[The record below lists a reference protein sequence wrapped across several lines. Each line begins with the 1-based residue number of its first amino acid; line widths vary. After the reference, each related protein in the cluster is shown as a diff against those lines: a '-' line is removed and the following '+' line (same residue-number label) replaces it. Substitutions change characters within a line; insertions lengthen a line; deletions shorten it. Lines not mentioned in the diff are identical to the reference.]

1 VPCVPMEIE
10 QVIINLLRNAAQAMA
25 SHPNPPAD
33 PRIILR
39 LRAEGKMAVIEVD
52 DNGPG
57 IAEKD
62 RRKVFEPFYT
72 TKKPGEGTGLG
83 LSVSYFIITR
93 NHGGTIRVESEPGKG
108 AKFIISLPML
118 SGVKQDDADSTKPA

>member
-1 VPCVPMEIE
+1 VEIVREFQPDMPPVPCAPMEIE

-25 SHPNPPAD
+25 SHPKEGVA
-33 PRIILR
+33 PRIVLR
-39 LRAEGKMAVIEVD
+39 LRQSGDMAEIEVE

-57 IAEKD
+57 IKEKN

-108 AKFIISLPML
+108 ARFIIQLPL
-118 SGVKQDDADSTKPA
+118 RA